1 MDLVPILKK
10 RGSKDSQKSSQ
21 SKCSFV
27 LPPDLLDDSESGF
40 RIKLESDP
48 IVVKEHNVS
57 KFSLP
62 AEALTYEPPPD
73 QIFSHF
79 KNGDKERKIHCNTEL
94 EPEELRKLCQLQQEA
109 FEQGAVFF
117 PSVASMATRFLSRSR
132 GDYRKA
138 LKLMQVT
145 QEWREKYFKAG
156 PLTYEDVREDLGHGI
171 VYFCGRD
178 RCLRPTVV
186 VRGNRIPQQWYK
198 EKRVDK
204 LIRVLVFCTE
214 YFIRYMVVPGKVE
227 NLNVIFD
234 LKGLGISQV
243 PVHALSEVYGI
254 MSNHYI
260 GRVFRFYVAN
270 VPFSLRALSSV
281 AMAMMT
287 DRQKQKLTFL
297 DNFSKLKQEFAPHQL
312 ERDFGGALSPFTEF
326 YPFPLEAGPFG
337 PDATGPDST
346 AVPYMHKV
354 MTAAG
359 ARGALWD
366 PRRSAEEN
374 TALRYAADA
383 ADLLRQCGLDAQVE
397 SLQEGGSDESVT
409 SPPARVTSAS
419 KIASRDV
426 TPVARRGA
434 DVDNEDLLSPQ
445 VKKPDSDLS
454 QASTEACDSD
464 ISLNNEAAPPSPSP
478 AQLRAR
484 AARLLRGAQR
494 SGSLRA
500 AVREAKAGARV
511 TEEAPASSQMCQASG
526 IFGLPTCWLQPAS
539 GR

>member
-1 MDLVPILKK
+1 MGLLPILKK
-10 RGSKDSQKSSQ
+10 RGSKDSQSSSK

-27 LPPDLLDDSESGF
+27 LPPELTDASESGF
-40 RIKLESDP
+40 RTKPEADP

-62 AEALTYEPPPD
+62 AEALMYQPPPD

-94 EPEELRKLCQLQQEA
+94 QQEELQRLCQLQHEA
-109 FEQGAVFF
+109 FEQGVEFF

-138 LKLMQVT
+138 LRLMQVT
-145 QEWREKYFKAG
+145 QEWRERYFKDG
-156 PLTYEDVREDLGHGI
+156 PLVDEDVQEDLSHGI

-214 YFIRYMVVPGKVE
+214 YFLRYMVVPGKVE

-270 VPFSLRALSSV
+270 VPYTLRALSSV

-287 DRQKQKLTFL
+287 ERQKQKLTFL

-312 ERDFGGALSPFTEF
+312 ERDLGGALPPFTEF
-326 YPFPLEAGPFG
+326 FPFPTQAGPFG
-337 PDATGPDST
+337 PDAEGPDST
-346 AVPYMHKV
+346 AVPYVHKV
-354 MTAAG
+354 LTAAG

-374 TALRYAADA
+374 AAFGYAADA
-383 ADLLRQCGLDAQVE
+383 ADILRRCGLGAQAD
-397 SLQEGGSDESVT
+397 SLREGDE
-409 SPPARVTSAS
+409 PAKAASAS
-419 KIASRDV
+419 KIANRDA
-426 TPVARRGA
+426 TPCVRRGA
-434 DVDNEDLLSPQ
+434 DDEDLLSPQ
-445 VKKPDSDLS
+445 VGRPDS
-454 QASTEACDSD
+454 QASTEARDSD
-464 ISLNNEAAPPSPSP
+464 SSLDNEA
-478 AQLRAR
+478 QL
-484 AARLLRGAQR
+484 LLLQEKEEQMKLVEAEASAGAQ
-494 SGSLRA
+494 
-500 AVREAKAGARV
+500 VF
-511 TEEAPASSQMCQASG
+511 EEAPEPPQPCQ
-526 IFGLPTCWLQPAS
+526 ILGLPACWLARPAP

>member
-1 MDLVPILKK
+1 MGLLPILKK
-10 RGSKDSQKSSQ
+10 RGSKDSHRSSRSSSK

-27 LPPDLLDDSESGF
+27 LPPELPDVGESGF
-40 RIKLESDP
+40 RIKPEADP
-48 IVVKEHNVS
+48 IVVKDHNVS
-57 KFSLP
+57 RFSLP
-62 AEALTYEPPPD
+62 AEALAYQPPPD

-94 EPEELRKLCQLQQEA
+94 QPEELQRLCQLQHEA
-109 FEQGAVFF
+109 FEQGIEFF

-156 PLTYEDVREDLGHGI
+156 PLTDEGVREDLSHGI

-186 VRGNRIPQQWYK
+186 VRGNRIPHQWYK
-198 EKRVDK
+198 EKRIDK

-214 YFIRYMVVPGKVE
+214 YFLRYMVVPGKVE

-254 MSNHYI
+254 MSSHYI

-270 VPFSLRALSSV
+270 VPYTLRALSSV

-297 DNFSKLKQEFAPHQL
+297 DNFGKLKQEFAPHQL
-312 ERDFGGALSPFTEF
+312 ERDLGGALPPFTEF
-326 YPFPLEAGPFG
+326 FPFPSQAGPFG
-337 PDATGPDST
+337 PDAAGPDST
-346 AVPYMHKV
+346 AVPYVHKV
-354 MTAAG
+354 LTTAG
-359 ARGALWD
+359 ARGELWD

-374 TALRYAADA
+374 TALRFAADS
-383 ADLLRQCGLDAQVE
+383 ADILRQCGLDAQAE
-397 SLQEGGSDESVT
+397 SLQEVYPDEPTKVN
-409 SPPARVTSAS
+409 SAI
-419 KIASRDV
+419 KIANRDP
-426 TPVARRGA
+426 TPRRRREQ
-434 DVDNEDLLSPQ
+434 DVDSEDLLSPQ
-445 VKKPDSDLS
+445 VKKPDS

-464 ISLNNEAAPPSPSP
+464 FSLNNEAAPPVPSP
-478 AQLRAR
+478 AELRAR
-484 AARLLRGAQR
+484 AASLLRGAQR

-500 AVREAKAGARV
+500 ALGQAASGAQV

-526 IFGLPTCWLQPAS
+526 IFGLPTCWFRPPP